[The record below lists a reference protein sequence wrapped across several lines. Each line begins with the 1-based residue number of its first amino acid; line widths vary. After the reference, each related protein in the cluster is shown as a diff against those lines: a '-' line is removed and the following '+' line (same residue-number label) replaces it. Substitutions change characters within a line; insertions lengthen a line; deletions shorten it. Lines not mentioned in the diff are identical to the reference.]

1 MRNLREKHTRTKFTP
16 DEDEKL
22 RQLAMVYGGKK
33 WQLIAEQM
41 PGRNARQC
49 RDRYSNYLVP
59 GFFNGQWS
67 PREDEILLQQYRI
80 HGPRWSKIMKFL
92 EGRSANAIKNRWNYF
107 MVKQVN
113 LESVSPST
121 YAPERPN
128 EVEQNKDVFGDF
140 LGTEDGNDFLA
151 EYDMSDLF
159 SSC

>member
-1 MRNLREKHTRTKFTP
+1 
-16 DEDEKL
+16 
-22 RQLAMVYGGKK
+22 
-33 WQLIAEQM
+33 
-41 PGRNARQC
+41 
-49 RDRYSNYLVP
+49 
-59 GFFNGQWS
+59 
-67 PREDEILLQQYRI
+67 
-80 HGPRWSKIMKFL
+80 MKFL
-92 EGRSANAIKNRWNYF
+92 KGRSANAIKNRWNYF

-128 EVEQNKDVFGDF
+128 EVEQDKDILGDF